1 MCHQYVCLDAHCVA
15 FCVHVVCYKVCVLQQ
30 SSFCVCVCSVPLCH
44 SLHSSRLESIAGVR
58 QAFALCTVLIWYI
71 EEGNTLGC
79 AAVNARTHVVQ
90 CRMCLGEAV
99 QCE

>member
-15 FCVHVVCYKVCVLQQ
+15 FCVHVVLQSVC
-30 SSFCVCVCSVPLCH
+30 SSSLHSVCVCSVPLCH